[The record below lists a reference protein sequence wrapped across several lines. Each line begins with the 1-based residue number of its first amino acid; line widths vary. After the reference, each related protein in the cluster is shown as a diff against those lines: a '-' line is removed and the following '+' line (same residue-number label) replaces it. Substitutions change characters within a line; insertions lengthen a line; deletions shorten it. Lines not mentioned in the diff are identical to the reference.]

1 MPRGGARPGAGRPRK
16 SAAPAVD
23 VPTPADAPLTP
34 LALLEAVMLDTRQDL
49 ALRVSAAKALLP
61 YRHARVAA
69 LGAKAQREI
78 EALGCERGTKWEG
91 LLSAPPLPP
100 EADTPRRD
108 DGSPDWDKLLA

>member
-16 SAAPAVD
+16 PAPPAVD
-23 VPTPADAPLTP
+23 IATPAGAALTP

-69 LGAKAQREI
+69 LGAKAQREADAI
-78 EALGCERGTKWEG
+78 DAERGSRWER
-91 LLSAPPLPP
+91 LLAPPLPP

>member
-16 SAAPAVD
+16 AAPP
-23 VPTPADAPLTP
+23 VPMIASPAGAPLTP

-69 LGAKAQREI
+69 LGAKAQREADAI
-78 EALGCERGTKWEG
+78 DAERGTRWER
-91 LLSAPPLPP
+91 LLAPPA
-100 EADTPRRD
+100 EADAPRRD
-108 DGSPDWDKLLA
+108 DGRPTDWDALLA

>member
-16 SAAPAVD
+16 PAAPPVEIS
-23 VPTPADAPLTP
+23 TPAGAPLTP
-34 LALLEAVMLDTRQDL
+34 LALLESVMADERRDL

-69 LGAKAQREI
+69 LGSKAAREI
-78 EALGCERGTKWEG
+78 EALDAERGTRWEA
-91 LLSAPPLPP
+91 LLAPPLPP